1 MDTNL
6 GQQFA
11 EALGRKDDTALKSLL
26 AANVDFCALT
36 PGKFWETSN
45 ANEVVDGMFFGAWFE
60 PEDRITSIRSVES
73 GAVGA
78 RQRVR
83 YQFTLTNPNGD
94 FLVEQQAYF
103 DVDDESE
110 KISWL
115 RIICSGFQPL

>member
-1 MDTNL
+1 MDTDF
-6 GQQFA
+6 GQQLA
-11 EALGRKDDTALKSLL
+11 EALGQKDHAALRSLL
-26 AANVDFCALT
+26 ADDVDFRAMT
-36 PGKFWETSN
+36 PGRFWETSN
-45 ANEVVDGMFFGAWFE
+45 ANEVIDGMFLGAWFE

-103 DVDDESE
+103 DVDSESE

-115 RIICSGFQPL
+115 RVICSGFQSL